1 MEFKIEH
8 KELVLSF
15 NFDIKR
21 NNISLD
27 GLFNSLTITERE
39 VMSKY
44 SDDIW
49 QTLKSYD
56 FYDIKRGILN
66 QLLISLLEYEISNK
80 NKLLYFL
87 EAENGLIKVGIT
99 NNIKIRVKQLERQ
112 LNTKIRVLKLLDGKS
127 AYERIIHN
135 LYSDDNI
142 IYKGQ
147 IEWFHPTH
155 KLIKF
160 ISDIDKKNIGK
171 LCQGK

>member
-8 KELVLSF
+8 KEFNLSF
-15 NFDIKR
+15 NLDFKGD
-21 NNISLD
+21 ISLD
-27 GLFNSLTITERE
+27 GLFNSLTIAERE

-49 QTLKSYD
+49 QTLKLYD
-56 FYDIKRGILN
+56 LYDIRRGILN
-66 QLLISLLEYEISNK
+66 HLLIALLEYEISNQ

-99 NNIKIRVKQLERQ
+99 NDIRRRVNQLQNQ
-112 LNTKIRVLKLLDGKS
+112 LDTKIRVLKLLDGKS
-127 AYERIIHN
+127 AYEKIIHN

-147 IEWFHPTH
+147 TEWFHPTH
-155 KLIKF
+155 KLIRF
-160 ISDIDKKNIGK
+160 ISNIDEKNIGK
-171 LCQGK
+171 LCQGR

>member
-8 KELVLSF
+8 KEFSLSF
-15 NFDIKR
+15 NLDFKGD
-21 NNISLD
+21 ISLD
-27 GLFNSLTITERE
+27 GLFDSLTISDRE
-39 VMSKY
+39 IMSKY

-56 FYDIKRGILN
+56 FYDIRRGVLN
-66 QLLISLLEYEISNK
+66 HLIIALLEYEISNQ

-99 NNIKIRVKQLERQ
+99 NDIRRRVNQLQNQ
-112 LNTKIRVLKLLDGKS
+112 LGTKIRVLKLLDGKS
-127 AYERIIHN
+127 AYEKIIHN

-147 IEWFHPTH
+147 TEWFHPTH
-155 KLIKF
+155 KLIRF
-160 ISDIDKKNIGK
+160 ISDIDEKNIGK
-171 LCQGK
+171 LCQGR

>member
-8 KELVLSF
+8 KEFSLSF
-15 NFDIKR
+15 NLDFKGD
-21 NNISLD
+21 ISLD
-27 GLFNSLTITERE
+27 GLFDSLTISDRE
-39 VMSKY
+39 IMSKY

-56 FYDIKRGILN
+56 FYDIRRGVLN
-66 QLLISLLEYEISNK
+66 HLLIALLEYEISNQ

-99 NNIKIRVKQLERQ
+99 NDIRRRVNQLQNQ
-112 LNTKIRVLKLLDGKS
+112 LGTKIRVLKLLDGKS
-127 AYERIIHN
+127 AYEKIIHN

-147 IEWFHPTH
+147 TEWFHPTH
-155 KLIKF
+155 KLIRF
-160 ISDIDKKNIGK
+160 ISDIDEKNIGK
-171 LCQGK
+171 LCQGR

>member
-8 KELVLSF
+8 KEFNLSF
-15 NFDIKR
+15 NIDFKGD
-21 NNISLD
+21 ISLD
-27 GLFNSLTITERE
+27 GLFNSLTIAERE

-49 QTLKSYD
+49 LTLKSYD
-56 FYDIKRGILN
+56 FYDIRRGILN
-66 QLLISLLEYEISNK
+66 HLLIALLEYQISNQ

-99 NNIKIRVKQLERQ
+99 NNINRRVNQLQRE
-112 LNTKIRVLKLLDGKS
+112 LNTKIRVLKLIDGKS
-127 AYERIIHN
+127 AYEKVIHN

-147 IEWFHPTH
+147 TEWFHPTH

-160 ISDIDKKNIGK
+160 ISDIDEKNIGK
-171 LCQGK
+171 LCQGR